1 MITIKKL
8 FTVSICVVL
17 ILSGCDQAGIETS
30 QRGVDSESKASA
42 GFLNIVKDE
51 YHYFFSVCQSAGE
64 TWGSDGTDTVNHSFR
79 TDQMA
84 QSYLW
89 RKGRLTFAGVNIPNV
104 DPTTSSYHGTISNML
119 LNGSTQYFAVT
130 DNPSSG
136 SWTVGV
142 TSPLH
147 QVEISSPVNRERI
160 TKTAGITVT
169 WTQAEDRTQLVA
181 IHVFPASGT
190 VAPIFIETT
199 DDGSYTFSGDDLL
212 SLPTGRYDVVI
223 QRGNL
228 VTGKAPDGKD
238 YVAVLY
244 TQDQHRII
252 LQ

>member
-8 FTVSICVVL
+8 FTVSVCFVL
-17 ILSGCDQAGIETS
+17 ILSGCDQFGTDTS
-30 QRGVDSESKASA
+30 QRGVDSENKASA
-42 GFLNIVKDE
+42 GFLNFWIGE

-64 TWGSDGTDTVNHSFR
+64 TWGSDGTDTVNHTFR

-84 QSYLW
+84 HSYLW
-89 RKGRLTFAGVNIPNV
+89 RKSRLTFAGVNIPNV

-119 LNGSTQYFAVT
+119 LNGDTQFFAVS

-147 QVEISSPVNRERI
+147 QVEISAPVNREKI
-160 TKTAGITVT
+160 TKSVGMTVT
-169 WTQAEDRTQLVA
+169 WTQAEGGMQRVG
-181 IHVFPASGT
+181 IHVIPRRGSANPVVVETNDSGT
-190 VAPIFIETT
+190 
-199 DDGSYTFSGDDLL
+199 YTFTGNDLA
-212 SLPTGRYDVVI
+212 SLPAGPYFVVI

-228 VTGKAPDGKD
+228 MTGKAPDGKD
-238 YVAVLY
+238 YLVALY
-244 TQDQHRII
+244 TQDQHTVI